1 VAHTPTGLRLW
12 ISRTLIG
19 LVLFF
24 NLQCALAFIWSPEIF
39 APAFELE
46 GETGSA
52 LIRGI
57 GILFLMWNVPYS
69 VAVINP
75 RDHRISLYEAIIM
88 QAIGVV
94 GESLLLAALPA
105 GHIALQATASRFI
118 AFDGAGL
125 VFLLFSAWISR
136 LPGKPVPIGK

>member
-1 VAHTPTGLRLW
+1 M
-12 ISRTLIG
+12 
-19 LVLFF
+19 VLFF

-39 APAFELE
+39 TPGFELD
-46 GETGSA
+46 GEPGIV

-57 GILFLMWNVPYS
+57 GILFLMWNVPYVVS
-69 VAVINP
+69 VINP
-75 RDHRISLYEAIIM
+75 RAYRLSLYEAIIM

-94 GESLLLAALPA
+94 GESLLLAGLPA

-118 AFDGAGL
+118 AFDGTGL

-136 LPGKPVPIGK
+136 MPGKAVPTGK